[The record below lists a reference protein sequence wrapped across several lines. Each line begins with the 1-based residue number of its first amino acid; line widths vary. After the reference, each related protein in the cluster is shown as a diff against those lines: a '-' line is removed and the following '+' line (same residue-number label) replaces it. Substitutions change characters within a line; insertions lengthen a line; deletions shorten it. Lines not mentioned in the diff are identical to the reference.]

1 MNDEIKAIFNDF
13 EREKRLRHPNEP
25 WTLEVA
31 NGVFGRMMY
40 RASVDLSPEE
50 YELFLKHIFGTKPP
64 NVP

>member
-1 MNDEIKAIFNDF
+1 MNDEIKAILNNF
-13 EREKRLRHPNEP
+13 EREKKLRHPNER

-31 NGVFGRMMY
+31 NGVYDRIIH